1 MDGFE
6 ILSCIVLK
14 LLIMQENN
22 EFDRL
27 VNKVKPLV
35 KSWTRN
41 RSGFGSFQHYKK
53 LLWHT
58 ALLVKK
64 SGIFVS
70 PKSLSTP
77 IFLKPDLL
85 RLFISN
91 YRDFYEN
98 ILTNPN
104 TFQPTT
110 IWALFWA
117 LSTAEHQFM
126 FRFTPFWSNEERLT
140 GHFVSQ
146 IMERLEDF
154 GVHWRQLTEV
164 TQPSLSEMQVY
175 YADTAN
181 ESREAFTG
189 ADFGLII
196 QARYENQ
203 PEFFKVAR
211 FQAKKVEG
219 GSAGINL
226 EQVEA
231 LLQHEKLGYFLFY
244 HRFDIK
250 EWTPPPIVKPADF
263 YQTQLEEFKT
273 NKKKY
278 ITDPMNGYEKCW
290 DFASFVTFG
299 LADPASEY
307 GVIESRADDAV
318 STLMAVDTSQLK
330 KTTRVMI
337 ISIGDNVSVVDWEQ
351 LFREYG
357 E

>member
-1 MDGFE
+1 ME
-6 ILSCIVLK
+6 
-14 LLIMQENN
+14 ENN

-35 KSWTRN
+35 KSWTRD
-41 RSGFGSFQHYKK
+41 RSGFGSFQHHKK
-53 LLWHT
+53 LLSHT
-58 ALLVKK
+58 ALLVRQ

-70 PKSLSTP
+70 PKSLSTSR
-77 IFLKPDLL
+77 FLKQDLL
-85 RLFISN
+85 RLF

-104 TFQPTT
+104 TFQPRT

-126 FRFTPFWSNEERLT
+126 FKFTPFWSHEERLT

-164 TQPSLSEMQVY
+164 TQPSLSEMRVY

-181 ESREAFTG
+181 QSREGRTG

-196 QARYENQ
+196 QARYGNQ
-203 PEFFKVAR
+203 REFFKVAR

-219 GSAGINL
+219 SSARIDL

-231 LLQHEKLGYFLFY
+231 LLKHEGLGYFLFY
-244 HRFDIK
+244 HRFDDIK
-250 EWTPPPIVKPADF
+250 EWTPPPIVKPADL
-263 YQTQLEEFKT
+263 YQNKLEEFKT
-273 NKKKY
+273 KQKD
-278 ITDPMNGYEKCW
+278 ITDSELLLEKCW

-307 GVIESRADDAV
+307 GVIESRADRAV
-318 STLMAVDTSQLK
+318 STLMALDISPLK
-330 KTTRVMI
+330 KPSRVMI
-337 ISIGDNVSVVDWEQ
+337 ISIGDNVSIVDWEQ
-351 LFREYG
+351 LLREYM
-357 E
+357 ERI